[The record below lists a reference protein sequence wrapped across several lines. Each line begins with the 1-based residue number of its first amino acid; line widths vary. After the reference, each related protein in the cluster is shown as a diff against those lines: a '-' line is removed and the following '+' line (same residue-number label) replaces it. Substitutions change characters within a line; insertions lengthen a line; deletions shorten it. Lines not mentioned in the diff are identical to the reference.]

1 MYDPVTHHEQQ
12 LERILEL
19 TRTGRESAHAGDR
32 TAVVAFER
40 ERRPL
45 IRALFAE
52 PIPVQ
57 MRVRIAAAIRE
68 ILASDA
74 ALIAV
79 AAAGRNDTAAESR
92 KLRRGRSAAAAYV
105 AAGRLSARKLPLA
118 GKSLPLDGLQNTG
131 K

>member
-1 MYDPVTHHEQQ
+1 MYDAVKHHEQQ

-19 TRTGRESAHAGDR
+19 TRSGRESAQAADW

-45 IRALFAE
+45 IRSLFAE
-52 PIPVQ
+52 PIPAPMR
-57 MRVRIAAAIRE
+57 MRVAAAIRE

-92 KLRRGRSAAAAYV
+92 KLRRGRNAAAAYV
-105 AAGRLSARKLPLA
+105 AAGKFSARSLPHAGRNLPLGGASVA
-118 GKSLPLDGLQNTG
+118 GK
-131 K
+131 

>member
-1 MYDPVTHHEQQ
+1 MYDAVKHHEQQ
-12 LERILEL
+12 LDRILEL
-19 TRTGRESAHAGDR
+19 TRTGRESAQAGDW

-57 MRVRIAAAIRE
+57 MRTRVAAAIRE

-92 KLRRGRSAAAAYV
+92 KVRRGRNAAAAYV
-105 AAGRLSARKLPLA
+105 AAGRLGARNLPLA
-118 GKSLPLDGLQNTG
+118 GKSPPLNRAAIAG